1 MNKENIK
8 LLKSDY
14 EAAVTNR
21 GNQAR
26 MKELFGRARRG
37 ERLTLGFLGGS
48 ITQGACASRPELCY
62 ARRVY
67 DWWKNTFPGAE
78 FIYCNA
84 GIGATN
90 SQFGCARAESDL
102 LAYRPDFIIVE
113 FSVNDA
119 SDDHCMETYEGLVRR
134 LYTDE
139 RKPALLLVHNMRYD
153 DGASAER
160 VHGRVARYYDLPA
173 VSMRSSIYQA
183 LLEGRLENEAVTP
196 DGLHP
201 NDAGHELA
209 ASVITDFLERILEDA
224 EHREEEPEWKEQPLT
239 SNAYEHSCRHQNDN
253 CTPLTNGFTADTEKQ
268 NGITDIF
275 KKGWTASE
283 KGAFITFEAKGS
295 CISVQYRRTI
305 QLPAP
310 VAELILDGDESRPF
324 RLDAGFDET
333 WGDKLELD
341 TILEHGE
348 DRVHRV
354 EIRLTETHRED
365 KLPFY
370 LVSVISC

>member
-1 MNKENIK
+1 M
-8 LLKSDY
+8 LLQSDY

-26 MKELFGRARRG
+26 IKELFGRAGRG

-62 ARRVY
+62 AGRVY
-67 DWWKNTFPGAE
+67 DWWKKTFPQAE
-78 FIYCNA
+78 FVFRNA
-84 GIGATN
+84 GIGATD

-102 LAYRPDFIIVE
+102 LSYRPDFIVLE
-113 FSVNDA
+113 YAVNDA

-134 LYTDE
+134 LYTGE
-139 RKPALLLVHNMRYD
+139 GKPALLLVHNMRYD

-160 VHGRVARYYDLPA
+160 VHGAVARYYDLPA

-183 LLEGRLENEAVTP
+183 LLEGRLEKEAVTP

-201 NDAGHELA
+201 NDAGHELV
-209 ASVITDFLERILEDA
+209 ASVITAFLERILEDA
-224 EHREEEPEWKEQPLT
+224 DQKETESAWREQPLT
-239 SNAYEHSCRHQNDN
+239 QNAYERSRRHQNDN
-253 CTPLTNGFTADTEKQ
+253 CTPVLRGFAADTTEQ
-268 NGITDIF
+268 EEITDIF
-275 KKGWTASE
+275 KKGWTARE
-283 KGAFITFEAKGS
+283 KGDAIFFEVRGS
-295 CISVQYRRTI
+295 GISVQYRRTI

-310 VAELILDGDESRPF
+310 AAVLILDGDEDRPF
-324 RLDAGFDET
+324 RLDANFDET
-333 WGDKLELD
+333 WGDKLELL

-354 EIRLTETHRED
+354 EIRLTETHPGD
-365 KLPFY
+365 QLPFY